1 MSLPEMHVPRR
12 PIAAISLLCLALAGC
27 FRPIYA
33 ELPTGGTIR
42 DSLAAVD
49 VATIIDRSGQE
60 RIGHYLRNE
69 LAFDLDGS
77 GQPRP
82 KRYKLEMTV
91 TERLSTTV
99 VNTQT
104 GRADAAVL
112 IVDADFTLKP
122 LDGSPILAA
131 KATASASYDRGPQR
145 FASVRAARD
154 AELRAAKLL
163 GEQIQTRIAAT
174 LAARAATPPPAS

>member
-1 MSLPEMHVPRR
+1 MSLLEITGRGRR
-12 PIAAISLLCLALAGC
+12 TAAICLFCLGLAGC

-33 ELPTGGTIR
+33 ELPTGGTVH
-42 DSLAAVD
+42 DALAAVD

-69 LAFDLDGS
+69 LAFGLDGS
-77 GQPRP
+77 GKAPP

-91 TERLSTTV
+91 TERLSAAV

-112 IVDADFTLKP
+112 IVEAEYTLKP
-122 LDGSPILAA
+122 LGDGPVVTSG

-145 FASVRAARD
+145 FASLRAARD

-163 GEQIQTRIAAT
+163 AEQIQTRIAAT
-174 LAARAATPPPAS
+174 LAARS